1 MQACIGLIT
10 ENVLAIAVQVDS
22 KTDAITLHFSL
33 SSQSSDFEEDVDDI
47 KFKLD
52 QFLQGKFQIDV
63 QIYEGLPDENWVGR
77 SWRLIYLR
85 NPRLWASERLED

>member
-10 ENVLAIAVQVDS
+10 ENVLAIAVQVGVD
-22 KTDAITLHFSL
+22 TDAIALHFAL
-33 SSQSSDFEEDVDDI
+33 SHHSSDFEEDVDDI
-47 KFKLD
+47 KFNLD
-52 QFLQGKFQIDV
+52 QFLQGKFHISV
-63 QIYEGLPDENWVGR
+63 QIYEGLPDEDWAGR